1 MAKRRTIRIVAVERT
16 RIVETPPI
24 GSCPICLSSLGFL
37 SVSQMALL
45 GCESELSLWR
55 LLSEGIAH
63 GIHTRNGAFWICR
76 ESLLLD
82 RQKPD

>member
-1 MAKRRTIRIVAVERT
+1 MAKRRTIRIVAIERT
-16 RIVETPPI
+16 RIIEKPPI
-24 GSCPICLSSLGFL
+24 GSCPICLSSRGFL
-37 SVSQMALL
+37 SVSHAALL

-55 LLSEGIAH
+55 RLSEGTAH
-63 GIHTRNGAFWICR
+63 GIQTRNGTFWICH